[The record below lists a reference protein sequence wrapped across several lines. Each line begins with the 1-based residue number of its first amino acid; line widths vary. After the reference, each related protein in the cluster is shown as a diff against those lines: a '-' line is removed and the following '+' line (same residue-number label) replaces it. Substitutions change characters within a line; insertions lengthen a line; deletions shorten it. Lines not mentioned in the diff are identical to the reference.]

1 MKAKIQA
8 MNKATKRGLTLIE
21 ALLFLGI
28 AAVVIVGAVILYNN
42 TSNSARTNEALTQ
55 LQSYSTGVKGLYSGT
70 SSYGTGSIL
79 PAVINGGVAPR
90 SAVNGTNLVNPW
102 GDGTAIFGNGG
113 TFHIYFQNVPQDSC
127 VRILTAG
134 ILSQG
139 SITNMWVA
147 NGGAMPTA
155 VQTVPPAGPSSF
167 NAVTPPTP
175 ATAAVACANANNN
188 IHFEVR

>member
-1 MKAKIQA
+1 MFASLSPIK
-8 MNKATKRGLTLIE
+8 KATKRGLTLIE

-28 AAVVIVGAVILYNN
+28 AAVVIVGAVVLYNN
-42 TSNSARTNEALTQ
+42 TSNSARTNDALTQ

-70 SSYGTGSIL
+70 SSYGSGSLL

-90 SAVNGTNLVNPW
+90 SAVNGNALVNPW

-113 TFHIYFQNVPQDSC
+113 TFHVYFQNVPQDSC

-139 SITNMWVA
+139 SITNIWVA
-147 NGGAMPTA
+147 NGAALPTA
-155 VQTVPPAGPSSF
+155 VQTVPPTGPTSF

-175 ATAAVACANANNN
+175 ATAAVACANPNNN
-188 IHFEVR
+188 VYFNVR